1 MAESRRGERKKG
13 AEQGK
18 MYSVIKTK
26 KNSDSRDARCTSGL
40 LIAPFGSLFSSPFF
54 FFVLIPLAVLLFLTV
69 ISVTLELKNLQCQ
82 PII

>member
-26 KNSDSRDARCTSGL
+26 KIVILVMLG
-40 LIAPFGSLFSSPFF
+40 
-54 FFVLIPLAVLLFLTV
+54 VLVV
-69 ISVTLELKNLQCQ
+69 Y
-82 PII
+82 